1 MNVRMPVSKRHIP
14 NIQGSY
20 CNIVLVLSPTS
31 RDRQKHTAFMF
42 QQVREELTP
51 QSLSSQTLFRVFLLP
66 PYVLGPCS
74 LVSLLEQKRHDLI

>member
-1 MNVRMPVSKRHIP
+1 
-14 NIQGSY
+14 
-20 CNIVLVLSPTS
+20 
-31 RDRQKHTAFMF
+31 MF

-66 PYVLGPCS
+66 PYVLGPGS